1 MQNERF
7 FTRELGL
14 SFPKNLV
21 LLFIRLLIAYGF
33 ATPAIVKISDLNG
46 AIEWFQGLS
55 VPFPIE
61 TAYLITIIEAV
72 AILLLVLG
80 LFARFASLLL
90 ILIMIGAII
99 FVHASNGFA
108 AENNGVEVP
117 LLYIAL
123 LLVIVTQGAGKY
135 SLNQLLFGEEDE

>member
-1 MQNERF
+1 MRDFLQESWVF
-7 FTRELGL
+7 F

-21 LLFIRLLIAYGF
+21 LLLVRLLVAYGF

-61 TAYLITIIEAV
+61 TAYIVTTVEAV
-72 AILLLVLG
+72 AIVLLVLG
-80 LFARFASLLL
+80 LFARLASLLL
-90 ILIMIGAII
+90 IIIMIGAII

-108 AENNGVEVP
+108 AANNGIEVP

-135 SLNQLLFGEEDE
+135 SLNQLLFKEENE